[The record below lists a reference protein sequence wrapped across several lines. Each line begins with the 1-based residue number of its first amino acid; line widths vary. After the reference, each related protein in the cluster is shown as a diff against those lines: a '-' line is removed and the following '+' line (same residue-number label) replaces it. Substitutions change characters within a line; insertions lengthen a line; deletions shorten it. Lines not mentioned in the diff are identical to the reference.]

1 MIEIVAGAM
10 NIAEIAR
17 EAEFISYG
25 TNDFTQGTLK
35 ISRDDGKEWLRK
47 SMAAE
52 IFENDPSEVL
62 SPEVDLFVK
71 RTIEQA
77 RAANPKIKIGICGEQ
92 GVNVKSIEKLLAP
105 YGLNYVS
112 GGSRR
117 IPGALIAAAKE
128 SVKGYKPLEPKAR
141 EEVRIEKKEFP
152 ELTSIKGTRAS
163 LGQFRE
169 AVAYVKQAGHT
180 QEAKKA
186 ALANIDL
193 TRRLDGDFQ
202 LDVNYQEVLSWA
214 RELKDVEVT
223 IRVDKSEEEAGAVV
237 GMIETEAFLF
247 NNGGLRFEI
256 QELLLDNNVS
266 GYKNKMEILK
276 KHFVSYLKNIT
287 VGSRALSV
295 KLPDFAL
302 GTIFEYE
309 TKQGQ
314 EAAVG
319 RLAAS
324 LKIEEKEVKARI
336 AQYREANRAIGT
348 RGMRAFFLRNVAPL
362 YIAMAQAALSAA
374 KENGIKNVDFIL
386 PSLVNG
392 KEFKVILDGY
402 RTDKGATIVS
412 SLRESLKEVEGA
424 EGVNYRFG
432 AVIETPAAC
441 VTAEDLAKY
450 ADFFVVDAKKLT
462 EAVWAAFE
470 GDTRKG
476 FFDAYRANGIW
487 EKDIFKYAP
496 IETRLL
502 IQEAINR
509 ARTQKN
515 NLEIRV
521 ITDSQDADLI
531 ELSRNL
537 RVESLIVKPGEVDI
551 ATLAAAQAVIK
562 YPGRGASSSLVKP
575 GAVEKIPGQ
584 INPVGEIGR

>member
-47 SMAAE
+47 SQAAE
-52 IFENDPSEVL
+52 IFEDDIFETL
-62 SPEVDLFVK
+62 SPEVAFFIK
-71 RTIEQA
+71 RTNEQA

-92 GVNVKSIEKLLAP
+92 GVNVKSIEKYLAP

-117 IPGALIAAAKE
+117 IPGALMAAAKE

-141 EEVRIEKKEFP
+141 EEVKIEKKEFP
-152 ELTSIKGTRAS
+152 ELTNIKEEETLA
-163 LGQFRE
+163 GQCQE
-169 AVAYVKQAGHT
+169 AGAYVKQAGNT
-180 QEAKKA
+180 PDAKKA

-193 TRRLDGDFQ
+193 TKLMEADIQ
-202 LDVNYQEVLSWA
+202 LDLNYQAVLLWA
-214 RELKDVEVT
+214 KELKDMEVT
-223 IRVDKSEEEAGAVV
+223 IRVDEAEEKPGAVV

-247 NNGGLRFEI
+247 NNGGLRLEI
-256 QELLLDNNVS
+256 QELLLDNKVS
-266 GYKNKMEILK
+266 GYKNKIEILK

-302 GTIFEYE
+302 ETIFEYE

-319 RLAAS
+319 HLAAS

-386 PSLVNG
+386 PFLVNG
-392 KEFKVILDGY
+392 KELKVILDGY

-412 SLRESLKEVEGA
+412 SL
-424 EGVNYRFG
+424 
-432 AVIETPAAC
+432 
-441 VTAEDLAKY
+441 
-450 ADFFVVDAKKLT
+450 
-462 EAVWAAFE
+462 
-470 GDTRKG
+470 
-476 FFDAYRANGIW
+476 
-487 EKDIFKYAP
+487 
-496 IETRLL
+496 
-502 IQEAINR
+502 
-509 ARTQKN
+509 
-515 NLEIRV
+515 
-521 ITDSQDADLI
+521 
-531 ELSRNL
+531 
-537 RVESLIVKPGEVDI
+537 
-551 ATLAAAQAVIK
+551 
-562 YPGRGASSSLVKP
+562 
-575 GAVEKIPGQ
+575 
-584 INPVGEIGR
+584 